1 MTLKIKRILLIAT
14 ILVAAAGL
22 SIVLG
27 KMKPP
32 PETRDRGDIALLVE
46 TMPIEPGTFRFS
58 ITSQGI
64 VRPLTETIMSAEVSG
79 AIVDMSPKFVAGGV
93 FAADEVLMQIDAAN
107 YTVEVEQAEA
117 FVKQR
122 QIEFDGATT
131 LEERG
136 YRAGAEVASA
146 AAALASAK
154 AELVRAKRNL
164 DRTVIRLP
172 YAGMV
177 RAKEVDLGQYVT
189 VGSRLGVAFATDIA
203 EVRLPLTDSDLGF
216 VDLPAPGI
224 ATSVDTVGTRVSL
237 IAEYRGRPAT
247 WLAFIARTEGVVD
260 ERSRVTYVVARI
272 DDPYGLKAT
281 GNNVPPLPM
290 GTFVTAQIEGKT
302 VTDAIRVPR
311 HALRGNSELMFVDAD
326 DRLRIRAVDVL
337 RMEGGYAYIAEGV
350 EVGDRISLTAI
361 ESPVNGMLV
370 RVEETSEETGDEQRI
385 VAEDSRPQ

>member
-1 MTLKIKRILLIAT
+1 MTFKIKRILLIAT
-14 ILVAAAGL
+14 ILVAAVGTT
-22 SIVLG
+22 IMLG

-32 PETRDRGDIALLVE
+32 PETRDQEDLALLVE
-46 TMPIEPGTFRFS
+46 TMAIEAGSFRFR

-64 VRPLTETIMSAEVSG
+64 VRPLTETILSAEVSG
-79 AIVDMSPKFVAGGV
+79 AIVNMSPRFVAGGV

-107 YTVEVEQAEA
+107 YTVAVDQAEA
-117 FVKQR
+117 FLTQR
-122 QIEFDGATT
+122 QIEFDGAKT

-189 VGSRLGVAFATDIA
+189 VGSRLGVAFATAVA
-203 EVRLPLTDSDLGF
+203 EVRLPLTNSDLAF
-216 VDLPAPGI
+216 VDLPVPGV
-224 ATSVDTVGTRVSL
+224 ATSPANAAGPKVTL
-237 IAEYRGRPAT
+237 IAEYRGRQAT
-247 WLAFIARTEGVVD
+247 WPAFVTRTEGVVD
-260 ERSRVTYVVARI
+260 ELSRVTYVVARI
-272 DDPYGLKAT
+272 DDPYGLQAT
-281 GNNVPPLPM
+281 DDSLPPLPM
-290 GTFVTAQIEGKT
+290 GTFVTAEIEGT
-302 VTDAIRVPR
+302 SISDAIRVPR
-311 HALRGNSELMFVDAD
+311 HALRGNNELMFVDED

-350 EVGDRISLTAI
+350 TVGDRISLTAI
-361 ESPVNGMLV
+361 ESPVNGMRV
-370 RVEETSEETGDEQRI
+370 RVEENNDEQRI
-385 VAEDSRPQ
+385 VAEDTRQQ

>member
-1 MTLKIKRILLIAT
+1 MTFKIKRILLIAT
-14 ILVAAAGL
+14 ILVAAVGMT
-22 SIVLG
+22 IVLT

-32 PETRDRGDIALLVE
+32 PETRDREELALLVE
-46 TMPIEPGTFRFS
+46 TLPIESGTFRFS

-93 FAADEVLMQIDAAN
+93 FAANEVLMRIDAAN
-107 YTVEVEQAEA
+107 YTVGVDQAEA
-117 FVKQR
+117 FLNQR
-122 QIEFDGATT
+122 QIEFDGART

-136 YRAGAEVASA
+136 YRAGAELASA

-154 AELVRAKRNL
+154 AELVRAKQNL

-189 VGSRLGVAFATDIA
+189 VGSRLGVAFATAIA
-203 EVRLPLTDSDLGF
+203 EVRLPLTSSDLAF
-216 VDLPAPGI
+216 VDLPAPGV
-224 ATSVDTVGTRVSL
+224 AASPADAVGSRVKL
-237 IAEYRGRPAT
+237 VAEYRGRKAT
-247 WLAFIARTEGVVD
+247 WPAFIARTEGVVD

-272 DDPYGLKAT
+272 ADPYRLEVADDDL
-281 GNNVPPLPM
+281 PPLPM
-290 GTFVTAQIEGKT
+290 GTFVTAEIEGRT

-311 HALRGNSELMFVDAD
+311 HALRGNSELMLVDAD

-337 RMEGGYAYIAEGV
+337 RMEGGFAYIAEGV
-350 EVGDRISLTAI
+350 EVGERISLTAI
-361 ESPVNGMLV
+361 ESPINGMRV
-370 RVEETSEETGDEQRI
+370 RVEEASDEQRI
-385 VAEDSRPQ
+385 VAEDSRQP

>member
-1 MTLKIKRILLIAT
+1 MTFKIKRALLIVT
-14 ILVAAAGL
+14 ILVAAAGIT
-22 SIVLG
+22 IVLG
-27 KMKPP
+27 NMKPP
-32 PETRDRGDIALLVE
+32 PETRDREDLALLVE
-46 TMPIEPGTFRFS
+46 TMPIEAGTFRFS

-93 FAADEVLMQIDAAN
+93 FAANEVLMQIDAAN
-107 YTVEVEQAEA
+107 YTVAVEQAEA
-117 FVKQR
+117 FLNQR
-122 QIEFDGATT
+122 QIEFDGART

-136 YRAGAEVASA
+136 YRAGAELASA

-203 EVRLPLTDSDLGF
+203 EVRLPLTNSDLAF

-224 ATSVDTVGTRVSL
+224 ATSPGDSVGTKVTLS
-237 IAEYRGRPAT
+237 AEYRGRKAT
-247 WLAFIARTEGVVD
+247 WPAFIARTEGVVD
-260 ERSRVTYVVARI
+260 ERSRVSYVVARI
-272 DDPYGLKAT
+272 DDPYGLKNT
-281 GNNVPPLPM
+281 GDGLPPLPM
-290 GTFVTAQIEGKT
+290 GTFVTAEIEGTT

-326 DRLRIRAVDVL
+326 ERLRIRAVDVL

-361 ESPVNGMLV
+361 ESPINGMRV
-370 RVEETSEETGDEQRI
+370 RVEETSDEQRI
-385 VAEDSRPQ
+385 VADDSRQQ